1 MLEPTEIP
9 PTFSVS
15 DHPAGP
21 PEARRYELRCEH
33 GVSSALTLPS
43 GSALADK
50 VVLDLLLAR
59 HHSAWR
65 CTCQP
70 SMDGSLQGLV
80 A

>member
-15 DHPAGP
+15 EHPADP
-21 PEARRYELRCEH
+21 PEARRYELRCSH
-33 GVSSALTLPS
+33 GVSSALMVPAGRPL
-43 GSALADK
+43 GDQ

-65 CTCQP
+65 CRCQP
-70 SMDGSLQGLV
+70 TMDGSLQGLV